1 LADFLPNATKPVK
14 LGSSFEATLL
24 APVVNRKTTGLA
36 FQDELFPLFFP
47 EIHLNGSYL
56 VHEFCHL
63 A

>member
-1 LADFLPNATKPVK
+1 LAGFLSNATKPVK
-14 LGSSFEATLL
+14 IGGSFKTVLFV
-24 APVVNRKTTGLA
+24 PVVNRKAAGLT